1 MFSRFCLTLLLFF
14 TGIAAISQAQSPPR
28 KFALAKFDNSGC
40 QAKGRAQDCSGKV
53 MSQILAG
60 GKASIPV
67 LISQL
72 TDTGHTKE
80 PIEDYWAETSS
91 GDIAFIVLTDLF
103 TDEDS
108 NTLNMPGVPGWAL
121 ISADCHSNSETCW
134 REYLKKHGRK
144 SVQEAWLQAWNKYKD
159 QIYWNPN
166 AQCFMIAKK

>member
-1 MFSRFCLTLLLFF
+1 MVSRLGLILLFF
-14 TGIAAISQAQSPPR
+14 AGIAATGQAQHSPH
-28 KFALAKFDNSGC
+28 KFDLTKVDNTGC
-40 QAKGRAQDCSGKV
+40 QAKGRTQDCSGKV

-60 GKASIPV
+60 GKDSIPI

-91 GDIAFIVLTDLF
+91 GDVAYIVLTDLF

-108 NTLNMPGVPGWAL
+108 EAFNMPDVPGWAAV
-121 ISADCHSNSETCW
+121 SRDCHNNSETCW

-144 SVQEAWLQAWNKYKD
+144 SVQDAWLQAWSTYKD
-159 QIYWNPN
+159 QIYWDSL
-166 AQCFMIAKK
+166 ARCFRVSKK